1 MNYTRKRALLACDF
15 CRHRKRR
22 CDGKK
27 PCSTCRD
34 SDADCVYKELPYD
47 RIEDASPA
55 AVADRLSRIEA
66 LLEQQSQQL
75 RQLSTSSTPT
85 NVSVIPFDFTQ
96 SPLLPQA
103 TEFNEFP
110 VFPQDNIE
118 SPTFLIPKGHT
129 ALTTT
134 LLSVPHIQEEV
145 GGYAR
150 DFFYKIE
157 ETQPLP
163 ASLGAASDDRQT
175 WPPLRQNM
183 LNKLSDSYFQNV
195 HPHQPLFSASTFELL
210 QSKLLKNE
218 RMADTEAA
226 ICLCVYA
233 LGAIT
238 TSAASIPGASSQVL
252 GLGFFKP
259 ALAII
264 LYEYTWNF
272 KSDLSVCQALL
283 LAGSYFSH
291 LGRPLQSWRMVFFAS
306 QRLLQNME
314 LRHGETPFSGY
325 NEEELRAFWQ
335 CFLEDCNRAEDLD
348 VLRSGIEPLGD
359 KMPLPHSLD
368 PSDHE
373 ETIHLFAEIAI
384 RRLLNRVHSS
394 LYSPDTEN
402 TATGGF
408 AETALLGTSLS
419 LQKLLTLSSELDRQL
434 EQWYTSIPDGIR
446 PPRGV
451 EIIPTDRGRILR
463 IRYYAARQLIH
474 RPFILYSVAQYQH
487 YRGSTDSISPG
498 TSGAGVPSLLP
509 PVVIEKCEL
518 CIESCAKYIYNTIEM
533 LDKRSPYLWSLTQG
547 CLACLT
553 VLRLAESF
561 APLREFVPPMRPL
574 KETVIAKTR
583 KWAVEGS
590 SFEAVV
596 AILEAMEFREAREAG
611 SVQ

>member
-1 MNYTRKRALLACDF
+1 MNLN
-15 CRHRKRR
+15 
-22 CDGKK
+22 
-27 PCSTCRD
+27 ST
-34 SDADCVYKELPYD
+34 L
-47 RIEDASPA
+47 
-55 AVADRLSRIEA
+55 
-66 LLEQQSQQL
+66 
-75 RQLSTSSTPT
+75 
-85 NVSVIPFDFTQ
+85 
-96 SPLLPQA
+96 
-103 TEFNEFP
+103 
-110 VFPQDNIE
+110 
-118 SPTFLIPKGHT
+118 
-129 ALTTT
+129 
-134 LLSVPHIQEEV
+134 
-145 GGYAR
+145 
-150 DFFYKIE
+150 
-157 ETQPLP
+157 
-163 ASLGAASDDRQT
+163 
-175 WPPLRQNM
+175 
-183 LNKLSDSYFQNV
+183 V
-195 HPHQPLFSASTFELL
+195 HPNPQHS
-210 QSKLLKNE
+210 
-218 RMADTEAA
+218 
-226 ICLCVYA
+226 
-233 LGAIT
+233 
-238 TSAASIPGASSQVL
+238 
-252 GLGFFKP
+252 
-259 ALAII
+259 
-264 LYEYTWNF
+264 
-272 KSDLSVCQALL
+272 
-283 LAGSYFSH
+283 
-291 LGRPLQSWRMVFFAS
+291 
-306 QRLLQNME
+306 
-314 LRHGETPFSGY
+314 
-325 NEEELRAFWQ
+325 
-335 CFLEDCNRAEDLD
+335 NRAEDLD

-474 RPFILYSVAQYQH
+474 RPFILYSVAQYQQ

-574 KETVIAKTR
+574 R
-583 KWAVEGS
+583 KRSSRRPGS
-590 SFEAVV
+590 GRWRGRV
-596 AILEAMEFREAREAG
+596 LRP
-611 SVQ
+611 